1 MNRHLLLLSLGLATG
16 LPALACTTCDD
27 KAQAAAAPAT
37 ATATSAAT
45 STTATAA
52 APAAG
57 GEALVVVRDAETG
70 QLRAP
75 TAEELAAMNRRQAGQ
90 QLRAPRPTDAP
101 STPLVRRTA
110 GSAVNV
116 RLTPEFASYAVMVRQ
131 PDGTLA
137 ERCIQAPDAGEALTK
152 AKTALAPAAKPAELK

>member
-1 MNRHLLLLSLGLATG
+1 MNRHLLLLSLGLAAS
-16 LPALACTTCDD
+16 LPALACTTCDV
-27 KAQAAAAPAT
+27 KAQAAAD
-37 ATATSAAT
+37 
-45 STTATAA
+45 STTAGPTSSAA
-52 APAAG
+52 ATG
-57 GEALVVVRDAETG
+57 GEALAVVRDAETG

-101 STPLVRRTA
+101 SAPLVRRTA

>member
-37 ATATSAAT
+37 A
-45 STTATAA
+45 AA
-52 APAAG
+52 APAAATTG
-57 GEALVVVRDAETG
+57 GDALAVVRDAETG

-101 STPLVRRTA
+101 STPLVRRTS

-137 ERCIQAPDAGEALTK
+137 QRCIQAPDADEALTK